1 MPACTTG
8 SNTVSLPFSQYP
20 QLQTSG
26 GSVQI
31 TPGNYSDPVCGQNN
45 IIVVQTSS
53 GKYAAL
59 SSSCTHACCTV
70 SFNGSDLHCP
80 CHGAS
85 FDVTTGQ
92 CTNGRAGQSL
102 QVLQTCVDSNGVYV
116 TL

>member
-8 SNTVSLPFSQYP
+8 SNVQALPFSQYS
-20 QLQTSG
+20 QLQNAG

-31 TPGNYSDPVCGQNN
+31 TPNSYSDPVCGQNN
-45 IIVVQTSS
+45 IIVVNSG
-53 GKYAAL
+53 GKYYAL

-70 SFNGSDLHCP
+70 SFNGSSLHCP

-102 QVLQTCVDSNGVYV
+102 QMLTVCSDSTGVYV
-116 TL
+116 TI

>member
-1 MPACTTG
+1 MG
-8 SNTVSLPFSQYP
+8 SNTTALPFSQYS
-20 QLQTSG
+20 QLQQSG

-31 TPGNYSDPVCGQNN
+31 TPSGYTDPVCGQNN
-45 IIVVQTSS
+45 IIVVNMS
-53 GKYAAL
+53 GKYYAL

-70 SFNGSDLHCP
+70 SFNGSSLHCP

-92 CTNGRAGQSL
+92 CTNGRASQPL
-102 QVLQTCVDSNGVYV
+102 PLLQTCSDADGVYV